1 MAKNFLDRF
10 RKATVETVAT
20 PDGRRLEVVP
30 ASEATRAAWAAFVTF
45 RGYLE
50 NVTVS
55 AAARADGCP
64 VFDGWVLNADT
75 MMWQRE
81 AKR

>member
-10 RKATVETVAT
+10 RGPKVETVTT
-20 PDGRRLEVVP
+20 PDGRRLETVP
-30 ASEATRAAWAAFVTF
+30 ASENTRAAWAAFVQF

-50 NVTVS
+50 NAAVS
-55 AAARADGCP
+55 TAARADGCP
-64 VFDGWVLNADT
+64 TFDGWVLNTDT